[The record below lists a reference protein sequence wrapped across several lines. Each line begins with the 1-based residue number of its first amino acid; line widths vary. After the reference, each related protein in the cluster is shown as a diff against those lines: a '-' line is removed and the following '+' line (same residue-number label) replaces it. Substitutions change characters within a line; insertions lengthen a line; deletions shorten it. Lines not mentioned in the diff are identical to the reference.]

1 MTDSILTP
9 QGAKKT
15 SISSPAPTG
24 DYVRIIPLGGLDEVG
39 MNCCLIECNG
49 SMIMLDCGL
58 TFPETQGFGVDII
71 LPDWAYVLDN
81 LDMLEGIVITHG
93 HEDHIG
99 ALPFF
104 LGEVD
109 VPVWGGLF
117 TLGMIERKLEEHDLL
132 GEVDL
137 NPVRP
142 GDTIQIGPFSIEFIH
157 TNHSIPNSMSV
168 SLVTPLGRIIFTGDW
183 KLDQT
188 PIGEPPMDLQRF
200 AELGRAGTLA
210 LLADSTNSGTPGWSE
225 SERRVQAGLAD
236 VLDTATG
243 RVFVAQFGSNIH
255 RVQGMLEIASQF
267 NRKVVLMGRSLVTNF
282 QLAQKLGFIK
292 VPDGK
297 VLIDAADMQ
306 RYPHDELLIITT
318 GSQAEPRSGLT
329 RMAYGDHSQIT
340 IRATDTIVMSAR
352 VIPGNELGIDKLL
365 NQLAKIGT
373 TIITQRDAPIHASG
387 HAKQEEMKLLL
398 NLVRPQILVPMHGT
412 FRMRKTHAELGR
424 AVGIPEA
431 AVIEDGDVLQFTKK
445 DGKVQQE
452 IIDRVHAG
460 RIFVDGRSGGGGDIE
475 DLQLRDR
482 RQLAQ
487 SGLVIL
493 FAVVDRHRGEL
504 TRDPEI
510 LQRGALNDD
519 DQALLVE
526 AATAARRAFDSL
538 SPDQR
543 RSISE
548 IADAMRVALRRFF
561 KRKNDKKP
569 VIIPIIHES

>member
-15 SISSPAPTG
+15 SISTPTPKG
-24 DYVRIIPLGGLDEVG
+24 DYVRVIPLGGLDEVG

-49 SMIMLDCGL
+49 SMIMVDCGL
-58 TFPETQGFGVDII
+58 TFPETQGFGIDII

-81 LDMLEGIVITHG
+81 LDMLDGIIVTHG

-109 VPVWGGLF
+109 VPVWSGHF
-117 TLGMIERKLEEHDLL
+117 TLGMIERKLEEHDLV
-132 GEVDL
+132 GEVEL
-137 NPVRP
+137 NPVKP
-142 GDTIQIGPFSIEFIH
+142 GDIIQLGPFSIEFIH
-157 TNHSIPNSMSV
+157 TNHSIPNAMS
-168 SLVTPLGRIIFTGDW
+168 LAITTPLGRLVFTGDW

-188 PIGEPPMDLQRF
+188 PIGEASMDLQRF

-225 SERRVQAGLAD
+225 SERKVQAGLAD

-243 RVFVAQFGSNIH
+243 RVFVAQFGSNIL

-267 NRKVVLMGRSLVTNF
+267 NRKVVLMGRSLITNF
-282 QLAQKLGFIK
+282 TLAQKLGFIK

-297 VLIDAADMQ
+297 LIIEANEMN
-306 RYPHDELLIITT
+306 RVPHDELLIITT

-329 RMAYGDHSQIT
+329 RMAFGDHNQIT
-340 IRATDTIVMSAR
+340 LRATDTIVMSAR
-352 VIPGNELGIDKLL
+352 VIPGNELGIDKML
-365 NQLAKIGT
+365 NQLAKIGVN
-373 TIITQRDAPIHASG
+373 IITARDAPIHASG

-412 FRMRKTHAELGR
+412 FRMRKQHAELGR

-431 AVIEDGDVLQFTKK
+431 AIIEDGDVLQFTRKGDK
-445 DGKVQQE
+445 IHQE

-460 RIFVDGRSGGGGDIE
+460 HIFVDGRSGGGGDIE

-487 SGLVIL
+487 SGLVII
-493 FAVVDRHRGEL
+493 FAVIDRHKGEL
-504 TRDPEI
+504 VRNPEV

-519 DQALLVE
+519 DQNLLQS
-526 AATAARRAFDSL
+526 AADAARRAFESL

-548 IADAMRVALRRFF
+548 VAEAMRVALRRYF

-569 VIIPIIHES
+569 VIVPIIHES

>member
-15 SISSPAPTG
+15 AVSAPAPEG

-39 MNCCLIECNG
+39 MNCCLLECNG
-49 SMIMLDCGL
+49 SMIMIDCGL
-58 TFPETQGFGVDII
+58 TFPEMQGFGVDVV

-81 LDMLEGIVITHG
+81 LDMLDGIVITHG

-109 VPVWGGLF
+109 VPVWGGAF
-117 TLGMIERKLEEHDLL
+117 TLGMIERKLEEHGLI
-132 GEVDL
+132 GEVEL
-137 NPVRP
+137 HPVRP
-142 GDTIQIGPFSIEFIH
+142 GDTIRLGAFEIEFIH
-157 TNHSIPNSMSV
+157 TNHSIPNSMSIA
-168 SLVTPLGRIIFTGDW
+168 LTCPLGRIIFTGDW

-210 LLADSTNSGTPGWSE
+210 LLADSTNSSTPGWSE
-225 SERRVQAGLAD
+225 SERSVQAGLAD

-282 QLAQKLGFIK
+282 QLAQKLGFVK
-292 VPDGK
+292 VPHNTR
-297 VLIDAADMQ
+297 VIDANDMH
-306 RYPHDELLIITT
+306 RVPHDELLIITT

-329 RMAYGDHSQIT
+329 RMAFGDHSQIT
-340 IRATDTIVMSAR
+340 IVATDTIVMSAR
-352 VIPGNELGIDKLL
+352 VIPGNELSIDKML
-365 NQLAKIGT
+365 NQLAKIGA

-412 FRMRKTHAELGR
+412 FRMRKQHAELGR

-431 AVIEDGDVLQFTKK
+431 AVIEDGDVLQFVRK
-445 DGKVQQE
+445 DGKVVQE

-482 RQLAQ
+482 KQLAQ

-493 FAVVDRHRGEL
+493 FAVIDRHEGTL
-504 TRDPEI
+504 ARDPEI
-510 LQRGALNDD
+510 LQRGALNDEEESWLP
-519 DQALLVE
+519 QA
-526 AATAARRAFDSL
+526 AIAARQAFHNL

-543 RSISE
+543 RSIGEVSE
-548 IADAMRVALRRFF
+548 AMRTALRRFF

-569 VIIPIIHES
+569 VIIPIVHES